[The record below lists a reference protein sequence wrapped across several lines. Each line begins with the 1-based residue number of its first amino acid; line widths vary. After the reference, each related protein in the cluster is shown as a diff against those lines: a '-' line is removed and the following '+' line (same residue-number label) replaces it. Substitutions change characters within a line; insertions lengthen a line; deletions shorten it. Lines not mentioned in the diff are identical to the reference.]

1 MVDKLSLTII
11 VLAGIYLLV
20 LAGLAFIAP
29 SRATSFLG
37 SFASSASAHYLELA
51 IRLAVGAALLQYA
64 LHMQYSKLFL
74 FIGWILIITT
84 ILLLAIPWQWHHR
97 IAKRA
102 VPFAT
107 AKLGLFGL
115 SSAVF
120 GGFVLFSA
128 LRGAT

>member
-1 MVDKLSLTII
+1 MVDKLSFTII
-11 VLAGIYLLV
+11 ILAGFYLLG
-20 LAGLAFIAP
+20 LAGLAFAAP
-29 SRATSFLG
+29 ARAARFLG

-64 LHMQYSKLFL
+64 LHMLYPSLFL
-74 FIGWILIITT
+74 LIGWVLVITT

-102 VPFAT
+102 VPLAT
-107 AKLGLFGL
+107 AQLGLFGL
-115 SSAVF
+115 GSAVF
-120 GGFVLFSA
+120 GGFVLVSA